1 MEQHSPTQGFTL
13 IEMLVV
19 LAIVGLTSALAFPEM
34 DRVMESLRLRHA
46 RTDVVATVAAARAE
60 AQNSGIPSSIK
71 IGSGG
76 TSIILG
82 DTSPQM
88 IAQGINLTSKPDQI
102 RFYPDGSTT
111 GGTLRIA
118 SSLRSS
124 IITISR
130 ETGAVPE
137 VANEGI

>member
-34 DRVMESLRLRHA
+34 DRVMESLRLKHA
-46 RTDVVATVAAARAE
+46 RADVVAKVAAARAE
-60 AQNSGIPSSIK
+60 AQSSGIPSSIK

-82 DTSPQM
+82 DTHPHM
-88 IAQGINLTSKPDQI
+88 IAEGINLTGKPDQI

-111 GGTLRIA
+111 GGTFRLA

-130 ETGAVPE
+130 ETGAVQE
-137 VANEGI
+137 VANEGT